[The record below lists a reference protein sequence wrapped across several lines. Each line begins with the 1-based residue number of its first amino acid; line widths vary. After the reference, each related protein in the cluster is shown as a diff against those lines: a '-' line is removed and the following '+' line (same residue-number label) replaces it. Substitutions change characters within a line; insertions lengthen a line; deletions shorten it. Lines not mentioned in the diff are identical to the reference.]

1 MVRRYLET
9 LRKED
14 ALAKVL
20 ETITPL
26 QSEELVAVEAA
37 VGRITSR
44 QVLARFSNHTFTCS
58 AMDGY
63 AVDFER
69 TLSADLYT
77 PSTLAKEKDVTRVNT
92 GDPVPT
98 TANAVIMIEDVE
110 DRDQSI
116 SIRKPASLWQHVRM
130 IGEDLVEGDAL
141 FPTNYRIRVF
151 DVGLLIGAGIREVW
165 VRKKPKLLI
174 IPTGRELIDIV
185 VEPVE
190 SMTRGRLIDFNSYT
204 LKAMAEELGFEASKA
219 AIARNKDNLNDILDK
234 SCEEYDVIIINAGSS
249 AGTEDFTE
257 GVINGMGEV
266 LFHGV
271 AMMPAKPTLF
281 GLVRGKPVFGIPGYP
296 VSTVIA
302 FKTFIEPVY
311 ARLSGTAG
319 LEESIICVTPY
330 KLPSS
335 IGVEEVLRV
344 NLIEKH
350 GIYYAYPLARGAS
363 LFSSLAQADGLI
375 RIPQNVEGYP
385 EGEHISCEL
394 LRNQKE
400 LRGRIHILG
409 SHDFSLDVMR
419 DIIKKARPDMDLIST
434 HVGSLSGIIAL
445 QKGVVDLCTTHIL
458 DEKEKTYNIPVVKK
472 YLGTRPALLINV
484 AKRIQGLV
492 VAKGNPKGVKGI
504 PDLSRVDIRFVNR
517 QVGSGTRILL
527 DTMLAEQGID
537 RSSILGYDR
546 GEFTH
551 TAVGVLVKDGI
562 ADVGL
567 AIYPIARLF
576 GLDFI
581 PLVEEEYDL
590 LVAREF
596 TEETKFSMLMEAITS
611 AELARRL
618 QEFGGYNTDQTG
630 KTKYVNG

>member
-1 MVRRYLET
+1 MAKRYLET
-9 LRKED
+9 LRKDD

-20 ETITPL
+20 ENVTPL
-26 QSEELVAVEAA
+26 EGEEPVAAEAA

-44 QVLARFSNHTFTCS
+44 QILARFSNPPFTCS

-63 AVDFER
+63 AVDFEK
-69 TLSADLYT
+69 TLSADLYN
-77 PSTLAKEKDVTRVNT
+77 PLSLAKKKDVTRVNT

-110 DRDQSI
+110 DKDQSI

-130 IGEDLVEGDAL
+130 IGEDVVEGDAL

-151 DVGLLIGAGIREVW
+151 DVGLLIGAGIREVY
-165 VRKKPKLLI
+165 VRKRPKLLI
-174 IPTGRELIDIV
+174 VPTGRELIDIV

-204 LKAMAEELGFEASKA
+204 LKALAEELGFEAFKA
-219 AIARNKDNLNDILDK
+219 EIARNKDDLNNILDK

-257 GVINGMGEV
+257 GVINNLGRV

-302 FKTFIEPVY
+302 FKTFVEPLY
-311 ARLSGTAG
+311 ERLSCTVD
-319 LEESIICVTPY
+319 LKESITCVTPY

-335 IGVEEVLRV
+335 IGVEEILRV
-344 NLIEKH
+344 NLIEKR
-350 GIYYAYPLARGAS
+350 GLYYAYPLARGAS
-363 LFSSLAQADGLI
+363 LFSSMAQADGLI

-385 EGEHISCEL
+385 EGEYVSCEL
-394 LRNQKE
+394 LRDQNE

-419 DIIKKARPDMDLIST
+419 DIIKKTRPDMDLIST
-434 HVGSLSGIIAL
+434 HIGSLSGVIAL

-458 DEKEKTYNIPVVKK
+458 DEKEKVYNIPVVKK

-492 VAKGNPKGVKGI
+492 VAKGNPRGVKGI

-537 RSSILGYDR
+537 RASIRGYDR
-546 GEFTH
+546 EEFTH
-551 TAVGVLVKDGI
+551 AAVGVLVKDGI

-576 GLDFI
+576 GLDFL

-596 TEETKFSMLMEAITS
+596 TEESKFSAVMEAITS
-611 AELARRL
+611 AEFARRL

>member
-1 MVRRYLET
+1 
-9 LRKED
+9 
-14 ALAKVL
+14 
-20 ETITPL
+20 
-26 QSEELVAVEAA
+26 
-37 VGRITSR
+37 
-44 QVLARFSNHTFTCS
+44 
-58 AMDGY
+58 
-63 AVDFER
+63 
-69 TLSADLYT
+69 
-77 PSTLAKEKDVTRVNT
+77 
-92 GDPVPT
+92 
-98 TANAVIMIEDVE
+98 MIEDVE
-110 DRDQSI
+110 DKDQSI

-130 IGEDLVEGDAL
+130 IGEDVVEGDAL

-151 DVGLLIGAGIREVW
+151 DVGLLIGAGIREVY
-165 VRKKPKLLI
+165 VRKRPKLLI
-174 IPTGRELIDIV
+174 VPTGRELIDIV

-204 LKAMAEELGFEASKA
+204 LKALAEELGFEAFKA
-219 AIARNKDNLNDILDK
+219 EIARNKDDLNNILDK

-257 GVINGMGEV
+257 GVINNLGRV

-302 FKTFIEPVY
+302 FKTFVEPLY
-311 ARLSGTAG
+311 ERLSCTVD
-319 LEESIICVTPY
+319 LKESITCVTPY

-350 GIYYAYPLARGAS
+350 GLYYAYPLARGAS
-363 LFSSLAQADGLI
+363 LFSSMAQADGLI

-385 EGEHISCEL
+385 EGEHVSCEL
-394 LRNQKE
+394 LRDQNE

-419 DIIKKARPDMDLIST
+419 DIIKKTRPDMDLIST
-434 HVGSLSGIIAL
+434 HIGSLSGVIAL

-458 DEKEKTYNIPVVKK
+458 DEKEKVYNIPVVKK

-537 RSSILGYDR
+537 RASIRGYDR
-546 GEFTH
+546 EEFTH
-551 TAVGVLVKDGI
+551 AAVGVLVKDGI
-562 ADVGL
+562 TDVGL

-576 GLDFI
+576 GLDFL

-596 TEETKFSMLMEAITS
+596 TEESKFSVVMEAITS
-611 AELARRL
+611 SEFARRL

>member
-14 ALAKVL
+14 ALARVL
-20 ETITPL
+20 ESITPL
-26 QSEELVAVEAA
+26 EAEEPVAAEAA

-44 QVLARFSNHTFTCS
+44 QVLARFSNPPFTCS

-63 AVDFER
+63 AVDFEK
-69 TLSADLYT
+69 TLSADLYN
-77 PSTLAKEKDVTRVNT
+77 PLALAKEKDVTRVNT
-92 GDPVPT
+92 GDPIPT

-110 DRDQSI
+110 DKSQSI

-130 IGEDLVEGDAL
+130 IGEDVVEGDAL

-151 DVGLLIGAGIREVW
+151 DVGLLIGAGIREVY
-165 VRKKPKLLI
+165 VRKRPKLLI

-190 SMTRGRLIDFNSYT
+190 FVKRGRLIDFNSYT
-204 LKAMAEELGFEASKA
+204 LKALAEELGFEVSKTE
-219 AIARNKDNLNDILDK
+219 IAKNKDSLHDILDK
-234 SCEEYDVIIINAGSS
+234 SCHGYDLIIINAGSS

-257 GVINGMGEV
+257 GVINELGTV

-302 FKTFIEPVY
+302 FKTFVEPAY
-311 ARLSGTAG
+311 EKLSSTAG
-319 LEESIICVTPY
+319 LKESITCVTPY
-330 KLPSS
+330 KLSSS

-344 NLIEKH
+344 NLIEKR
-350 GIYYAYPLARGAS
+350 GLYYAYPLARGAS
-363 LFSSLAQADGLI
+363 LFSSLTQADGLI

-385 EGEHISCEL
+385 EGEQVSCEL
-394 LRNQKE
+394 LRDEKE

-419 DIIKKARPDMDLIST
+419 DIIKKSSPGVDLIST
-434 HVGSLSGIIAL
+434 HIGSLSGIIAL

-458 DEKEKTYNIPVVKK
+458 DEKEKAYNIPVVKK

-484 AKRIQGLV
+484 AKRNQGLV

-537 RSSILGYDR
+537 RASILGYDR
-546 GEFTH
+546 EEFTH

-590 LVAREF
+590 LVAGEF
-596 TEETKFSMLMEAITS
+596 TEETRFSMLMEAITS
-611 AELARRL
+611 AEFARRL
-618 QEFGGYNTDQTG
+618 NEFGGYNTDQTG

>member
-1 MVRRYLET
+1 MAKRYLET
-9 LRKED
+9 LRKDD

-20 ETITPL
+20 ESVIPL
-26 QSEELVAVEAA
+26 EGEEPVAAEAA

-44 QVLARFSNHTFTCS
+44 QILARFSNPPFTCS

-63 AVDFER
+63 AVDFEK
-69 TLSADLYT
+69 TLSADLYN
-77 PSTLAKEKDVTRVNT
+77 PLSLAKEKDVTRVNT

-110 DRDQSI
+110 DKDQSI

-130 IGEDLVEGDAL
+130 IGEDVVEGDAL

-151 DVGLLIGAGIREVW
+151 DVGLLIGAGIREVY
-165 VRKKPKLLI
+165 VRKRPKLLI
-174 IPTGRELIDIV
+174 VPTGRELIDIV

-204 LKAMAEELGFEASKA
+204 LKALAEELGFEAFKA
-219 AIARNKDNLNDILDK
+219 EIARNKDDLNNILDK

-257 GVINGMGEV
+257 GVINNLGRV

-302 FKTFIEPVY
+302 FKTFVEPLY
-311 ARLSGTAG
+311 ERLSCTVD
-319 LEESIICVTPY
+319 LKESITCVTPY

-350 GIYYAYPLARGAS
+350 GLYYAYPLARGAS
-363 LFSSLAQADGLI
+363 LFSSMAQADGLI

-385 EGEHISCEL
+385 EGEHVSCEL
-394 LRNQKE
+394 LRDQNE

-419 DIIKKARPDMDLIST
+419 DIIKKTRPDMDLIST
-434 HVGSLSGIIAL
+434 HIGSLSGVIAL

-458 DEKEKTYNIPVVKK
+458 DEKEKVYNIPVVKK

-537 RSSILGYDR
+537 RASIRGYDR
-546 GEFTH
+546 EEFTH
-551 TAVGVLVKDGI
+551 AAVGVLVKDGI
-562 ADVGL
+562 TDVGL

-576 GLDFI
+576 GLDFL

-596 TEETKFSMLMEAITS
+596 TEESKFSAVMEAITS
-611 AELARRL
+611 SEFARRL